1 MIFLLSFSEP
11 NEYNFNDP
19 RFPYVVHWSK
29 QIPCAQHYL
38 PTQTEVG
45 GSPVANSPRTLLTLP
60 VLTYVTHE
68 VRYYCLLLDL
78 NTAVKNLL
86 LVKRLCSQL
95 VHVFPQSCVIKL
107 ET

>member
-1 MIFLLSFSEP
+1 MIFLLSFSEL

-19 RFPYVVHWSK
+19 RFPYV
-29 QIPCAQHYL
+29 
-38 PTQTEVG
+38 
-45 GSPVANSPRTLLTLP
+45 
-60 VLTYVTHE
+60 
-68 VRYYCLLLDL
+68 
-78 NTAVKNLL
+78 VKNLL